1 MVPDYGAGE
10 ATEQQVPLLPG
21 ERPYGARSEES
32 VVVGDL
38 LMQHV
43 PALARGDL
51 EIVAIARH
59 QTVLSKVA
67 VRRRRGIRLTAR
79 PVSLVV
85 GLGADYVNRV
95 SSELGGE
102 RLHVLPWHGVPT
114 PSVHDPPPLRT
125 PPPLT
130 LSPS

>member
-1 MVPDYGAGE
+1 MAADSLNRRFVYANRDVMLPDYGAGE

-38 LMQHV
+38 LMRHV

-85 GLGADYVNRV
+85 GLGADYEIGRASCRERV
-95 SSELGGE
+95 EDCEGA
-102 RLHVLPWHGVPT
+102 RC
-114 PSVHDPPPLRT
+114 R
-125 PPPLT
+125 
-130 LSPS
+130 